1 MKKLLGIAL
10 TLALLL
16 PGMALAAMSDGAFLE
31 LAGKADA
38 AAIAKALREGANPN
52 AATKYGTTALMRAT
66 NVGNAGAALAF
77 LPDSLRPHPNR
88 LIT

>member
-38 AAIAKALREGANPN
+38 AAIAKALTTQIGRASCRE
-52 AATKYGTTALMRAT
+52 R
-66 NVGNAGAALAF
+66 V
-77 LPDSLRPHPNR
+77 
-88 LIT
+88 